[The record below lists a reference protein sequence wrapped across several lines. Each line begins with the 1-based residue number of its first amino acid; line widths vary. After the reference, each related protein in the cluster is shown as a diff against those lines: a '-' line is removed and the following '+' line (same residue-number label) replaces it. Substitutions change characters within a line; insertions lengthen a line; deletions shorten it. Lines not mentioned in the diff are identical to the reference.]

1 MFYRAHQPG
10 AGGICRKK
18 VEPTSP
24 DSNRY
29 NCRCGE
35 RNLPESDTELRFM
48 VNLCIS
54 DCTSQVWATMFEA
67 ESLFG
72 VTARELSDKRKANED
87 EFDKL
92 ISATN
97 FVSMKFSVSAK
108 VTVECHKNQSPKVR
122 HSSGGYLQWFPKV
135 EVHDTSG

>member
-1 MFYRAHQPG
+1 M
-10 AGGICRKK
+10 
-18 VEPTSP
+18 EPTSP

-35 RNLPESDTELRFM
+35 KNLPESQTELRYS

-54 DCTSQVWATMFEA
+54 DSTSHAWAVMFEA

-72 VTARELSDKRKANED
+72 LTAQELYDKKKANED

-92 ISATN
+92 ISAAN
-97 FVSMKFSVSAK
+97 FVSMKFSLSAK
-108 VTVECHKNQSPKVR
+108 VIVEYYQNIKV
-122 HSSGGYLQWFPKV
+122 LM
-135 EVHDTSG
+135 

>member
-1 MFYRAHQPG
+1 MWYKAHLPSI
-10 AGGICRKK
+10 GGVCRKK

-35 RNLPESDTELRFM
+35 KNLPESQTELKFL

-54 DCTSQVWATMFEA
+54 DSTSHVWAVMFEA
-67 ESLFG
+67 ESFLG
-72 VTARELSDKRKANED
+72 LTAQELSDKRKANED
-87 EFDKL
+87 ESDKL
-92 ISATN
+92 ITAAN

-108 VTVECHKNQSPKVR
+108 VTAE
-122 HSSGGYLQWFPKV
+122 F
-135 EVHDTSG
+135 

>member
-1 MFYRAHQPG
+1 MFYRAHQPSV
-10 AGGICRKK
+10 GGVCRKK

-35 RNLPESDTELRFM
+35 RNLPESDTELRFL

-72 VTARELSDKRKANED
+72 VSAGELNDKRKANEQ

-92 ISATN
+92 ISAAN

-122 HSSGGYLQWFPKV
+122 HSSGGYLQWFSKV

>member
-1 MFYRAHQPG
+1 M
-10 AGGICRKK
+10 
-18 VEPTSP
+18 EPTSP

-35 RNLPESDTELRFM
+35 RNLPESDTELRFL

-72 VTARELSDKRKANED
+72 VSAGELNDKRKANEQ

-92 ISATN
+92 ISAAN

-108 VTVECHKNQSPKVR
+108 VILEYHKNQSPNVR
-122 HSSGGYLQWFPKV
+122 LCSGGQFQWFAEV
-135 EVHDTSG
+135 EVHDTSS